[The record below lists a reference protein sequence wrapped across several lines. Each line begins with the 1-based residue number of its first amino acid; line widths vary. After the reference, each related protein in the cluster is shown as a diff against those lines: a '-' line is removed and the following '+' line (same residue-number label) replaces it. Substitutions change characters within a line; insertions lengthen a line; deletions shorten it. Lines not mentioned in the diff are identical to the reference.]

1 MIYLIP
7 LFCYAQELTAS
18 WYSIES
24 LHKDGQWN
32 ITKGVMSDG
41 TKFSDSNLT
50 CATGLYALGTMLR
63 ITPIQRQAGKSAE
76 VIVKVCDR
84 IGKRF
89 IKTRIDLSKAAFE
102 QIADL
107 KKGLIDVKIIIF
119 K

>member
-1 MIYLIP
+1 
-7 LFCYAQELTAS
+7 
-18 WYSIES
+18 
-24 LHKDGQWN
+24 
-32 ITKGVMSDG
+32 MSDG

-84 IGKRF
+84 IGK
-89 IKTRIDLSKAAFE
+89 KYSTKRIDLSLGAFN
-102 QIADL
+102 ANCSS
-107 KKGLIDVKIIIF
+107 KKGLIKVKVERI